1 MVTLKTKKTN
11 TDKVFTYDNFYSD
24 TIYTKTYT
32 KIANKAVATYTMT
45 DNILSQNNRQG
56 FIDESVSDTPTDNI
70 VIELF

>member
-1 MVTLKTKKTN
+1 MVTLKTAKN
-11 TDKVFTYDNFYSD
+11 EGDSITYDNFYSD

-56 FIDESVSDTPTDNI
+56 FIDKTTNDSNPTDNI